1 MNRYARLGFTV
12 ASLLGVS
19 ALAGPAFAATTV
31 SATVGP
37 VPIPKVPVE
46 VCVSQ
51 TGLADPVEECLT
63 TPPAQSVSLKVV
75 ATVETPGATV
85 VLPKII
91 PVPCP
96 AGTQGVA
103 AQVSTGSAEVK
114 IAGSVKVVVNGVPV
128 VIPIDQV
135 VAPASQT
142 VTIYACAGISPGLPT
157 LPVGSLVQL

>member
-1 MNRYARLGFTV
+1 MNRLTRLALTA
-12 ASLLGVS
+12 ASLLGLL

-31 SATVGP
+31 RATVGP

-51 TGLADPVEECLT
+51 TDLADPIDECLT

-75 ATVETPGATV
+75 ATVETPEPAL
-85 VLPKII
+85 VLPTIT

-103 AQVSTGSAEVK
+103 AEISTGSADVK
-114 IAGSVKVVVNGVPV
+114 ITGSVKVVVNGAPV

-135 VAPASQT
+135 LAAANQT
-142 VTIYACAGISPGLPT
+142 VTVYACAGISPGLPT
-157 LPVGSLVQL
+157 LPVGSLI